1 MDNLENRPEVYYNDY
16 EIDLK
21 DIIKTLWDNKSFIIT
36 LFLIA
41 VFASGIVSFF
51 VLEPQYEARSTL
63 LILPP
68 RYTTSLEVST
78 LPTDTYKS
86 LAMTQSMKS
95 QIIEELDLRHD
106 DGQVYSPSDLDN
118 MMEIEVQAEP
128 QKDNDNATVPL
139 LVLKVTGS
147 DPELIS
153 NIANTW
159 ADIFMNATKQIRVS
173 EVQDVADVIQNQ
185 FDDTKEKL
193 LDAKQELREFKEEK
207 RLDLHREEL
216 HIKKNHL
223 ANYKNKLISLRNNL
237 GSEKASYQQLE
248 EEILV
253 LEKDGKW
260 LGDFSSNTSDIDNS
274 LLLKIKNNYLE
285 AQNSL
290 LEFKK
295 EHDISLLK
303 QEIAVKMEEL
313 KTYREKI
320 ISLSSS
326 LVDRSIEVEKI
337 SDLLEKEPERW
348 ELKKAVSDDVF
359 WQQILTAEEIN
370 ILENLQLNNEIVN
383 PIYQKLSTRLTD
395 SRILVESIPEQIK
408 YYEDLVSVREK
419 EINDLNFRL
428 DNWTQELERLNTD
441 VRNYEVL
448 YKNQANT
455 YQDLKN
461 KLVQKQLEI
470 GLLENQVAFYN
481 QEVNSLEEE
490 IKDMQEYIWENE
502 IIQEE
507 LMQQVSDIQM
517 TYNNLAKRVEEARIT
532 EAQKT
537 SDVKFIARSIPPTKP
552 IGPNKKLN
560 VAIAGVLALMLG
572 VFAVF
577 IKEVMKEDN

>member
-507 LMQQVSDIQM
+507 LMPS
-517 TYNNLAKRVEEARIT
+517 
-532 EAQKT
+532 
-537 SDVKFIARSIPPTKP
+537 
-552 IGPNKKLN
+552 
-560 VAIAGVLALMLG
+560 
-572 VFAVF
+572 
-577 IKEVMKEDN
+577 